1 MNRGILLSRG
11 VPTKAD
17 LIKSA
22 EGICSGSNNNDA
34 LSLMKPFI
42 VNLATGYYKVYKE
55 QEREYFGLRDFY
67 SLVKMVSAKV
77 AETQKEPEWPD
88 IVYAV
93 QRYFGGY
100 FGKFQPANVFLKS
113 VYPNID
119 EAHFMPP
126 QSLIKEAIRQKGE
139 TRYILLLT
147 KNNAALNIVQE
158 KVRLFYRE
166 TIFRV
171 FCNELGNF
179 DMGLKITSN
188 MTGRQLTIKFGIQT
202 IT

>member
-1 MNRGILLSRG
+1 LTSQVSFNGISALDHAKIKRGILLSRG

-17 LIKSA
+17 LIKCA
-22 EGICSGSNNNDA
+22 EGICSGSNNNDV

-42 VNLATGYYKVYKE
+42 NVLATGYYKVYNE
-55 QEREYFGLRDFY
+55 QDREYFGLRDFY

-93 QRYFGGY
+93 QRNFGGY
-100 FGKFQPANVFLKS
+100 FGKFQPAYVFLKS

-126 QSLIKEAIRQKGE
+126 QSLIKEAILQKGE

-158 KVRLFYRE
+158 QVGLFFKA
-166 TIFRV
+166 TI
-171 FCNELGNF
+171 
-179 DMGLKITSN
+179 
-188 MTGRQLTIKFGIQT
+188 IKYFAMNYCT
-202 IT
+202 